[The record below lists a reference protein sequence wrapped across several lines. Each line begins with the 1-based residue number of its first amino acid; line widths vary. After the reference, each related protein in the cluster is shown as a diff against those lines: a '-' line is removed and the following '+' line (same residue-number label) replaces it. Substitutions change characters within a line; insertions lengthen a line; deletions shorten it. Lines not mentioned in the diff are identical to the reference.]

1 MFDRH
6 PRRQYPRGFSGPS
19 DHPGAC
25 RTWSP
30 RPSFRSMRG
39 PRIPAMIAVAAAILP
54 PLPGEAQVL
63 IVEDGRARA
72 VVVTADEPTPTATYA
87 AAELVRHIALAT
99 GVSLRTVPES
109 EAPEDVH
116 SRVYVGDTETG
127 RTFGLDPESLPRETY
142 VLRSV
147 GNDLFIG
154 GRESGGDP
162 FSEHNP
168 EVGPLFGVYEIL
180 EEVLG
185 VRWLWPGE
193 LGTYVPGTDAVRISA
208 IDETAAPALR
218 FRHFSWGAIRS
229 VALGG
234 APLDPGDEK
243 LGFSRDVAV
252 EYGKAVQVLLRRHR
266 LGGMDAKPPSGHA
279 FSGWWQRYGR
289 EHPDWFQLR
298 RDGVRGDPDTSYAH
312 VAMCVSN
319 EELQDFVVSRW
330 DGESWLRLGP
340 VDRPGRC
347 TCDVCQAWDAPQPE
361 EPPWFAERVY
371 ATDRRAQEE
380 FAGVTSDRY
389 ARFWK
394 TIHEKARKRNPHA
407 MVSVSFIYENEF
419 PAPLFDIHLGKSL
432 YGEFVQWQDPH
443 LRYFPMHPEAYE
455 WVKAQWLGWRKT
467 GIRMGY
473 RPNYLHDGY
482 VLPHFDTRQSGEF
495 FKFAYENGMEGG
507 SFDSLTGQWGV
518 HGLRL
523 YMHMRLLSDPT
534 LEVDAIRAEY
544 CSAFGPAAGTM
555 DRYFQYW
562 EDYSFDNQLRFVE
575 LFWEFGWRYR
585 SYARKAHLAFPP
597 EAFGPAERLLE
608 QAAAEAG
615 APGVPPEFA
624 GRVEFVRTG
633 LEHARL
639 AVRLTSL
646 FEIQEE
652 VPDTVPEANRAE
664 AESALRD
671 LVAFRKQHQGLFF
684 SDLLWVTSFW
694 ERPKLNVDDLAAAL
708 D

>member
-6 PRRQYPRGFSGPS
+6 RRRLYPKGLSGPAGYQ
-19 DHPGAC
+19 GAC
-25 RTWSP
+25 RTWWS
-30 RPSFRSMRG
+30 RSCITSRRG
-39 PRIPAMIAVAAAILP
+39 PGIRAMVAAVVGLLP
-54 PLPGEAQVL
+54 PLSGEAQVR

-72 VVVTADEPTPTATYA
+72 VVVTADEPTPTASYA
-87 AAELVRHIALAT
+87 AEELVRHIAWAT
-99 GVSLRTVPES
+99 GVSLPTVPES

-116 SRVYVGDTETG
+116 SRVYVGDTEMG
-127 RTFGLDPESLPRETY
+127 RTFGVDPERLPRETF

-147 GNDLFIG
+147 GNDLFIT
-154 GRESGGDP
+154 GRESDGDP
-162 FSEHNP
+162 FAEHNP
-168 EVGPLFGVYEIL
+168 DVGPLFGVYEIL
-180 EEVLG
+180 ERFLG

-193 LGTYVPGTDAVRISA
+193 LGTYVPRTDVVRIPA
-208 IDETAAPALR
+208 IDEMSAPALR
-218 FRHFSWGAIRS
+218 FRHFSWGPIRS
-229 VALGG
+229 VALGS
-234 APLDPGDEK
+234 APLDPADEK
-243 LGFSRDVAV
+243 LGFSHDVAV

-266 LGGMDAKPPSGHA
+266 IGGMDAKPPSGHA

-289 EHPDWFQLR
+289 EHPEWFQLR
-298 RDGVRGDPDTSYAH
+298 RDGVRGDPDSTYAH

-319 EELQDFVVSRW
+319 EELQDFVVSQW
-330 DGESWLRLGP
+330 DGESVLLLGP

-347 TCDVCQAWDAPQPE
+347 TCDRCQAWDAPQPE

-371 ATDRRAQEE
+371 ATDHRAQEE
-380 FAGVTSDRY
+380 FSGVTSDRY

-394 TIHEKARKRNPHA
+394 AIHENARKRNPHA

-419 PAPLFDIHLGKSL
+419 PAPLFDIHLGKNL

-443 LRYFPMHPEAYE
+443 LRYFPMPPEAYE

-523 YMHMRLLSDPT
+523 YMHLRLLSDPT

-555 DRYFQYW
+555 ARYFEYW
-562 EDYSFDNQLRFVE
+562 EDYSFENHMRFIE

-597 EAFGPAERLLE
+597 ESFGPAERLLE

-615 APGVPPEFA
+615 APGVLPEFA
-624 GRVEFVRTG
+624 ERVRFARVG

-639 AVRLTSL
+639 TLRLTSL
-646 FEIQEE
+646 FEIQDE
-652 VPDTVPEANRAE
+652 VPDTVPEANRTE

-671 LVAFRKQHQGLFF
+671 LVAFRKQNQRLFF

-694 ERPKLNVDDLAAAL
+694 ERPKLDLDDLAAAL